1 MPTIEGPKV
10 SLSFDTLLLAGAVI
24 LAFFAV
30 LVAVVKGVEAW
41 RKISLRDRVKG
52 LEMRMDACEKRL
64 RRGDKIFKQ
73 QSDDLGQVLV
83 TMQGLLLHF
92 ITGND
97 HERLK
102 ETNEELTAY
111 MAERAT
117 REMEDNECR
126 RLSIVCC

>member
-1 MPTIEGPKV
+1 MMPTIEGPKV
-10 SLSFDTLLLAGAVI
+10 SLGFDTLLLAGAVI

-41 RKISLRDRVKG
+41 KKISLRDRVKG

-117 REMEDNECR
+117 REMEDNE
-126 RLSIVCC
+126 

>member
-1 MPTIEGPKV
+1 MMPTIEGPKV
-10 SLSFDTLLLAGAVI
+10 SLGFDTLLLAGAVI

-41 RKISLRDRVKG
+41 KKISLRDRVKG
-52 LEMRMDACEKRL
+52 LEMRVDACEKRL

-117 REMEDNECR
+117 REMEDSNE
-126 RLSIVCC
+126 

>member
-1 MPTIEGPKV
+1 
-10 SLSFDTLLLAGAVI
+10 
-24 LAFFAV
+24 
-30 LVAVVKGVEAW
+30 
-41 RKISLRDRVKG
+41 
-52 LEMRMDACEKRL
+52 MDACEKRL

-117 REMEDNECR
+117 REMEDSNE
-126 RLSIVCC
+126 

>member
-24 LAFFAV
+24 VAFFAV

-41 RKISLRDRVKG
+41 KKISLRDRVKG

-117 REMEDNECR
+117 REMEDSNE
-126 RLSIVCC
+126 

>member
-1 MPTIEGPKV
+1 MMPTIEGPKV

-41 RKISLRDRVKG
+41 KKISLRDRVKG

-117 REMEDNECR
+117 REMEDSNE
-126 RLSIVCC
+126 

>member
-1 MPTIEGPKV
+1 MMPTIEGPKV

-41 RKISLRDRVKG
+41 KKISLRDRVKG

-64 RRGDKIFKQ
+64 RRGDKIFRQ

-117 REMEDNECR
+117 REMEDNNE
-126 RLSIVCC
+126 

>member
-41 RKISLRDRVKG
+41 KKISLRDRVKG

-83 TMQGLLLHF
+83 TMQGLLLHV
-92 ITGND
+92 T
-97 HERLK
+97 
-102 ETNEELTAY
+102 
-111 MAERAT
+111 
-117 REMEDNECR
+117 
-126 RLSIVCC
+126 

>member
-1 MPTIEGPKV
+1 MMPTIEGPKV
-10 SLSFDTLLLAGAVI
+10 SLGFDTLLLAGAVI

-41 RKISLRDRVKG
+41 KKISLRDRVKG

-117 REMEDNECR
+117 REMEDSNE
-126 RLSIVCC
+126 

>member
-1 MPTIEGPKV
+1 MMPTIEGPKV
-10 SLSFDTLLLAGAVI
+10 SLGFDTLLLAGAVI

-30 LVAVVKGVEAW
+30 LVAVVRGVEAW
-41 RKISLRDRVKG
+41 KKISLRDRVKG

-83 TMQGLLLHF
+83 TMQGLLIHF

-117 REMEDNECR
+117 REMEDSNE
-126 RLSIVCC
+126 

>member
-1 MPTIEGPKV
+1 MMPTIEGPKV

-117 REMEDNECR
+117 REMEDSNE
-126 RLSIVCC
+126 

>member
-1 MPTIEGPKV
+1 M
-10 SLSFDTLLLAGAVI
+10 
-24 LAFFAV
+24 
-30 LVAVVKGVEAW
+30 
-41 RKISLRDRVKG
+41 KG

-117 REMEDNECR
+117 REMEDSNE
-126 RLSIVCC
+126 

>member
-1 MPTIEGPKV
+1 MMPTIEGPKV
-10 SLSFDTLLLAGAVI
+10 SLGFDTLLLAGAVI

-41 RKISLRDRVKG
+41 KKISLRDRVKG

-102 ETNEELTAY
+102 ETNEELTAD

-117 REMEDNECR
+117 REMEDNNE
-126 RLSIVCC
+126 

>member
-117 REMEDNECR
+117 REMEDNE
-126 RLSIVCC
+126 

>member
-41 RKISLRDRVKG
+41 KKISLRDRVKG

-117 REMEDNECR
+117 REMEDNNE
-126 RLSIVCC
+126 

>member
-1 MPTIEGPKV
+1 MPIIEGPKV

-41 RKISLRDRVKG
+41 KKISLRDRVKG

-117 REMEDNECR
+117 REMEDSNE
-126 RLSIVCC
+126 

>member
-1 MPTIEGPKV
+1 MPIIEGPKV
-10 SLSFDTLLLAGAVI
+10 SLGFDTLLLAGAVI

-41 RKISLRDRVKG
+41 KKISLRDRVKG

-117 REMEDNECR
+117 REMEDSNE
-126 RLSIVCC
+126 

>member
-64 RRGDKIFKQ
+64 RRGDKIFRQ

-117 REMEDNECR
+117 REMEDSE
-126 RLSIVCC
+126 

>member
-41 RKISLRDRVKG
+41 KKISVRDRVKG

-117 REMEDNECR
+117 REMEDNE
-126 RLSIVCC
+126 

>member
-1 MPTIEGPKV
+1 MMPTIEGPKV

-41 RKISLRDRVKG
+41 KKISLRDRVKG

-117 REMEDNECR
+117 REMEDNE
-126 RLSIVCC
+126 

>member
-41 RKISLRDRVKG
+41 KKIALRDRVKG

-117 REMEDNECR
+117 REMEDSNE
-126 RLSIVCC
+126 

>member
-41 RKISLRDRVKG
+41 KKISLRDRVKG

-117 REMEDNECR
+117 REMEDSNE
-126 RLSIVCC
+126 